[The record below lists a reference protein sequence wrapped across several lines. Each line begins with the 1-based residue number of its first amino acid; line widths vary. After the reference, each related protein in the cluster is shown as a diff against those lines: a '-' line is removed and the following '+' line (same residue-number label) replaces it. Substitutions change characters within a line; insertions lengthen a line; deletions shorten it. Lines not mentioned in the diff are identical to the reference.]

1 MASFGLAKSDS
12 TTNSTVV
19 HDEKDP
25 VDTATIFSAASE
37 GNLALLQS
45 SMTLLDFPITT
56 ADENGYTLLHAA
68 SSYNQLGILQFI
80 LNNLD
85 TNNINC
91 TTYINAGDSDGDTAL
106 HYAGSA
112 DAAIFLVEHY
122 RINTTK
128 VNSQGKTALQTK
140 EAELDEMKNEEDI
153 EEDDEEI
160 EVTKKL
166 ISYLQQINVRQISM

>member
-1 MASFGLAKSDS
+1 MASFGLAQSDS
-12 TTNSTVV
+12 TANSTGV
-19 HDEKDP
+19 HDDKDP
-25 VDTATIFSAASE
+25 VDIATIFSAVSE

-45 SMTLLDFPITT
+45 SMTLLNFPIAT
-56 ADENGYTLLHAA
+56 ADQNGYTLLHAA

-91 TTYINAGDSDGDTAL
+91 TTYINAGDTDGDTAL

-112 DAAIFLVEHY
+112 DAANFLVQHF
-122 RINTTK
+122 RINTTI
-128 VNSQGKTALQTK
+128 VNSLGKTALQTK
-140 EAELDEMKNEEDI
+140 EAELDEMKNDEDI
-153 EEDDEEI
+153 EDDDEEI

-166 ISYLQQINVRQISM
+166 ISYLQHINVSQTSM